1 MTRCSARV
9 LPMATDDEGGSRFIG
24 LGIAI
29 AIVAMLLLLPALTVV
44 GFYTFANVY
53 ALITGSDFSSDTM
66 NVAVFLTGLVVTVAT
81 IVMLIAAVVS
91 LIGRGL
97 SPGRRGEEDEP
108 VAEVA
113 GG

>member
-1 MTRCSARV
+1 
-9 LPMATDDEGGSRFIG
+9 
-24 LGIAI
+24 
-29 AIVAMLLLLPALTVV
+29 
-44 GFYTFANVY
+44 
-53 ALITGSDFSSDTM
+53 M